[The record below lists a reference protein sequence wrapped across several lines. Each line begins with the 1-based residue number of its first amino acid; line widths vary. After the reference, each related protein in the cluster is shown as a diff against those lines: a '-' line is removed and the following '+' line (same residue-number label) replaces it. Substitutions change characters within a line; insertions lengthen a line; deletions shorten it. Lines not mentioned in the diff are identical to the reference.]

1 MNYADVTSIAL
12 VYADRTNDE
21 ELASILPSLVSLVEA
36 RINKVIQSYSMSVR
50 QSFTLDDVTLEYS
63 LPSTIGQGINSLKIV
78 DLSSG
83 ATVSVLTRVPQTALD
98 TLAANGVKSDM
109 YTIEN
114 SKIKLLKP
122 YGTGFSMSID
132 FMQSVPSLYT
142 DGSNWLSLSHGDCY
156 VFGLVAEIYA
166 YTKNAVG
173 FDTWNARFLDT
184 LDKIELNSDSVTWS
198 NMPLITR
205 VG

>member
-1 MNYADVTSIAL
+1 MNYSDVTSIAL
-12 VYADRTNDE
+12 VYADRTNDA
-21 ELASILPSLVSLVEA
+21 ELISVLPKLVSLIEA
-36 RINKVIQSYSMSVR
+36 RLNKVIQSYNMSVR
-50 QSFTLDDVTLEYS
+50 QTFALDDTTLEYL
-63 LPSTIGQGINSLKIV
+63 LPSTIGQGINSLKIIES
-78 DLSSG
+78 DTDITK
-83 ATVSVLTRVPQTALD
+83 AVLTRVPQTALD
-98 TLAANGVKSDM
+98 TLSANGVKADM

-114 SKIKLLKP
+114 LKIKLLKP
-122 YGTGFSMSID
+122 YGTGCSMVID
-132 FMQSVPSLYT
+132 FMQSVPSLYLE
-142 DGSNWLSLSHGDCY
+142 DSNWLSLSHGDCY

-173 FDTWNARFLDT
+173 FDTWNNRFLDS

>member
-1 MNYADVTSIAL
+1 MNYSDVTNIAL
-12 VYADRTNDE
+12 VYADRTNDK
-21 ELASILPSLVSLVEA
+21 ELISVLPSLISLVEA
-36 RINKVIQSYSMSVR
+36 RLNKVIQSYSMSVR
-50 QSFTLDDVTLEYS
+50 QSFTLDDTTLEYS

-78 DLSSG
+78 DASTG
-83 ATVSVLTRVPQTALD
+83 ATSSVLARVPQMALD
-98 TLAANGVKSDM
+98 TLAANGVKADM

-114 SKIKLLKP
+114 LKIKLLKP
-122 YGTGFSMSID
+122 YGTGFNMVID
-132 FMQSVPSLYT
+132 FMQSVPSLYSE
-142 DGSNWLSLSHGDCY
+142 GSNWLSLSHGDCY

-173 FDTWNARFLDT
+173 FDTWNSRFLDS